1 MDDGAVTMGEAL
13 AMAQQA
19 VQQGT
24 DTLVATPHR
33 GWSLRTPST
42 PEVIRERVAKL
53 QTELNWAQIPLK
65 IIPGLEIK
73 IGPKIA
79 QDLQEGALG
88 TLGEGSRWALIE
100 MPFDHIPADAFRQF
114 REICDA
120 GYKIVMAH
128 PERYAEIQKSRGFL
142 QDCADIG
149 MAFQLTSGSLLGRF
163 GPRAQIA
170 AESIL
175 RRVDDWSLVIAS
187 DTHDLRDRSP
197 ALLRA
202 ARDAAA
208 VIVGDER
215 AQEMVD
221 SRPRSMI
228 SSVLSK

>member
-1 MDDGAVTMGEAL
+1 MGEAL

-33 GWSLRTPST
+33 GWSLRTPPT
-42 PEVIRERVAKL
+42 PDVIKERVARL
-53 QTELNWAQIPLK
+53 QAELDWARIPLK
-65 IIPGLEIK
+65 IVPGLEIK
-73 IGPKIA
+73 IGPNVA
-79 QDLQEGALG
+79 QDLQEGTLG

-100 MPFDHIPADAFRQF
+100 MPFGHIPADAFKQF
-114 REICDA
+114 QEVRDA

-128 PERYAEIQKSRGFL
+128 PERYSEIQKSRSFL
-142 QDCADIG
+142 QDCADFG

-163 GPRAQIA
+163 GDRAQIT

-175 RRVDDWSLVIAS
+175 RRVDDWPLVIAS

-208 VIVGDER
+208 VIVGAEM
-215 AQEMVD
+215 AQDMVD

-228 SSVLSK
+228 SSNLLK

>member
-1 MDDGAVTMGEAL
+1 
-13 AMAQQA
+13 MAQQA

-33 GWSLRTPST
+33 GWSLRTPPT
-42 PEVIRERVAKL
+42 PEVIKERVARL
-53 QTELNWAQIPLK
+53 QAELDWARIPLK

-73 IGPKIA
+73 IGPKVA
-79 QDLQEGALG
+79 LDLQEGALG
-88 TLGEGSRWALIE
+88 TLGEGGRWALIE
-100 MPFDHIPADAFRQF
+100 MPFGHIPADAFKQF
-114 REICDA
+114 QEVRDA

-128 PERYAEIQKSRGFL
+128 PERYSEIQESQSFL
-142 QDCADIG
+142 QDCADFG

-163 GPRAQIA
+163 GTRAQIT

-175 RRVDDWSLVIAS
+175 RRVDDWPLVIAS

-208 VIVGDER
+208 VIVGVEM
-215 AQEMVD
+215 AQQMVD

-228 SSVLSK
+228 SSTRTK